1 MKTCPL
7 CGNTM
12 QEEDQFCTSCGNAQ
26 MNTSAAPDVAGFAPE
41 IAAVPN
47 LISEESADAATPAL
61 QHAQPQIPLQPV
73 QPSQAQQSQPQQ
85 AALHAIP
92 LPDLNAQAGSPP
104 LFAGQQPSA
113 AGMPGAP
120 AVPQPP
126 HAASPA
132 SSFQGAVPPVQPA
145 QFAQAQPEASRPLY
159 GGQPAYG
166 QAQQNTYA
174 PYGNGAVPPPPMQPG
189 GMYQASPMPLYY
201 QDETVGLGEWMLNYL
216 IMVIPFVNIIMLCV
230 WGFGSSA
237 KPSVRNWARA
247 SLIWMGIGLVLAV
260 LFIVVMAFLANSI
273 FTYGL
278 YDYYGY

>member
-7 CGNTM
+7 CGNSM
-12 QEEDQFCTSCGNAQ
+12 QEEDQFCTSCGNEQ
-26 MNTSAAPDVAGFAPE
+26 EKISAAPDMENSAPE
-41 IAAVPN
+41 IVGMPN
-47 LISEESADAATPAL
+47 LATVVTEPGDAATPAL

-73 QPSQAQQSQPQQ
+73 QPQSP
-85 AALHAIP
+85 LHAIP

-104 LFAGQQPSA
+104 LFAGQHSSTRD
-113 AGMPGAP
+113 
-120 AVPQPP
+120 VPQPP
-126 HAASPA
+126 HAAPPVPG
-132 SSFQGAVPPVQPA
+132 FQGAIPPVQPA
-145 QFAQAQPEASRPLY
+145 QFAQTQPEASRPLY
-159 GGQPAYG
+159 GSQPAYG
-166 QAQQNTYA
+166 QAQQNAYAQQNTYA
-174 PYGNGAVPPPPMQPG
+174 PYGNGAVPPPPIQPG